1 VASVKLTKTHRE
13 EILKRAMQHAFK
25 DEVLALMA
33 KFAKLANDV
42 YEDVFSAADRKKME
56 ALPEGWLP
64 RDSEIRVTFGNE
76 HTWLKFNGRNGCLP
90 EVDGVWPE
98 DQYRR
103 YPASKKS
110 KVCKAYDARDAMSVR
125 FEELINARK
134 DLSSRVS
141 EARSST
147 RAALDRATTLQ
158 RLLEGWPEIE
168 PFTRFIPR
176 DRPSLPAI
184 KTDVL
189 NTLLDLPISEKMETA
204 Q

>member
-1 VASVKLTKTHRE
+1 MASVKLTKTHRE
-13 EILKRAMQHAFK
+13 EILKRAIQHAFK
-25 DEVLALMA
+25 DEVLALMS

-64 RDSEIRVTFGNE
+64 GDSEIRVTFGSE
-76 HTWLKFNGRNGCLP
+76 HTWLKFNGRNGYML
-90 EVDGVWPE
+90 EVECVWPTE
-98 DQYRR
+98 QHRR
-103 YPASKKS
+103 FPTSKRS
-110 KVCKAYDARDAMSVR
+110 KVCKVYDARDAMSVR
-125 FEELINARK
+125 YEELINARK
-134 DLSSRVS
+134 DLSNRVS
-141 EARSST
+141 EARSNAM
-147 RAALDRATTLQ
+147 AALNRATTLQ

-189 NTLLDLPISEKMETA
+189 NTLLDLPITEEKETA
-204 Q
+204 